1 MANELLKKAAANSP
15 RASRRGMLERLFTL
29 FFQGFVYN
37 QIWEDPEV
45 DLKAMRVGPETR
57 ILTIASGGCNILNY
71 LAAGPKSVSAV
82 DLNPNHLALTR
93 LKIAAVKHAPD
104 YESFFR
110 MFGEGN
116 DARNVEMYRAH
127 LRGHVDGETREYWDG
142 RMGLT
147 RRRIEMFASDFYRFS
162 LLGRFIGLT
171 LRMARLYGLRP
182 AEILSAKTQEEQ
194 GRIFDR
200 DWAPVFRKGF
210 IRWLADRSTVYYML
224 GIPPQQFDE
233 LAGSAEDGKTAAM
246 LQARI
251 RKMACDFP
259 IQTNYFA
266 WQAFSRHYDIQNRQG
281 VPPYLKADV
290 FARIRDRTD
299 RVDVNHVIMT
309 DFLADKPENSFDR
322 FVLLDA
328 QDWMN
333 ETQITD
339 LWRQIT
345 RVSGPGARVI
355 FRTAGEISPLER
367 KLPADILAQWR
378 YEPEESL
385 ALHKQDRSSIY
396 GGFHIY
402 EKLA

>member
-15 RASRRGMLERLFTL
+15 RTSRRGMLERLFTL

-104 YESFFR
+104 YEAFFR

-127 LRGHVDGETREYWDG
+127 LRDHVDGETREYWDG

-182 AEILSAKTQEEQ
+182 AEILSAKTQDEQ

-266 WQAFSRHYDIQNRQG
+266 WQAFSRRYDTKNRQG

-290 FARIRDRTD
+290 FASIRDRTD

-309 DFLADKPENSFDR
+309 DFLAGKPENSFDR

-345 RVSGPGARVI
+345 RVGGEGARVI

-367 KLPADILAQWR
+367 KLPADILSQWR
-378 YEPEESL
+378 YLPEESL